1 MSWNS
6 TGVQQGLVGT
16 GDLVGTIQGMVNYL
30 LGFCAIVAVLYGVYG
45 GFLYLTSGG
54 NDEQTKKAKTIFK
67 QVAIGMLII
76 FLSYSVV
83 EFLQS
88 ILNSSASEVTTS

>member
-1 MSWNS
+1 
-6 TGVQQGLVGT
+6 
-16 GDLVGTIQGMVNYL
+16 MVNYL

-76 FLSYSVV
+76 FLHTLLLSFYNLSWTVV
-83 EFLQS
+83 HLKLQ
-88 ILNSSASEVTTS
+88 LHRYC